1 MSTDD
6 ENDRTDDAEDSPT
19 VTPRDGRND
28 EGASEGG
35 ENVPRIR
42 DHTGPW
48 DEAVNRIVLLILPVG
63 VVAAT
68 ASLAL
73 SGAVRFD
80 YAVTGDVPAET
91 VFNRLV
97 VPAAYTVGGALLIL
111 YALALMKFY
120 GSNPFAWVVEKIRNA
135 ARDYNP
141 EE

>member
-6 ENDRTDDAEDSPT
+6 ENDRTGDAEENTDVPFHGG
-19 VTPRDGRND
+19 DDD
-28 EGASEGG
+28 EEASEDG

-42 DHTGPW
+42 DHAGPW

-68 ASLAL
+68 AYLAL
-73 SGAVRFD
+73 SGAVRLD
-80 YAVTGDVPAET
+80 YTVSGEIPAET

-97 VPAAYTVGGALLIL
+97 VPAAYVIGGALVVL

-120 GSNPFAWVVEKIRNA
+120 GSNPFAWVVEKVRNA

-141 EE
+141 DE